1 VTTAS
6 EIRVQIPALFP
17 LFYHRAMANFNL
29 IVSQDPSNTQR
40 GYAELSDAEALALA
54 QFVKRVG
61 WDELRGNAADDA
73 EAYQIRSAVE
83 KLQTALA
90 GAGVAPR

>member
-1 VTTAS
+1 MQN
-6 EIRVQIPALFP
+6 I
-17 LFYHRAMANFNL
+17 NL
-29 IVSQDPSNTQR
+29 IVSQDPSNAQR
-40 GYAELSDAEALALA
+40 GYAELNYTEACALA

-61 WDELRGNAADDA
+61 WDELRVNALDDA

-90 GAGVAPR
+90 GAGVAPH